1 MRQLR
6 PALIGVTGGIGSGKS
21 VVCRV
26 CALKGIPVYD
36 CDSRAKALMRTSDAV
51 RTSLLDLIGEE
62 VFLPDG
68 SLDTVR
74 LGSRLFSDMS
84 LRLAVEG
91 VVHEAVRQDISS
103 WIETLDSPVAMIESA
118 VLHTSRLDQLVDT
131 VWLVQAPESL
141 RVDRVM
147 RRSPLTEAQ
156 VRARMECQQQEF
168 DSLPGSKTRMVVNDG
183 LSPLLPQIN
192 RLLAQMIEKS
202 K

>member
-1 MRQLR
+1 MRQQR

-74 LGSRLFSDMS
+74 LGSRLFSDRS

>member
-36 CDSRAKALMRTSDAV
+36 CDSKAKALMRTSDAV
-51 RTSLLDLIGEE
+51 RTSLLDLVGEE

-74 LGSRLFSDMS
+74 LGSRLFSDSS

-91 VVHEAVRQDISS
+91 VVHEAVRQNISS

>member
-1 MRQLR
+1 MRQQR

-51 RTSLLDLIGEE
+51 RTSLLDLVGEE

-74 LGSRLFSDMS
+74 LGSRLFSDRS

-118 VLHTSRLDQLVDT
+118 VLHTSRLDQSVDT
-131 VWLVQAPESL
+131 VWLVQAPKSL

-156 VRARMECQQQEF
+156 VRARMECQRQEF

>member
-51 RTSLLDLIGEE
+51 RTSLLDLVGEE
-62 VFLPDG
+62 AFLPDG

-74 LGSRLFSDMS
+74 LGSRLFSDRS
-84 LRLAVEG
+84 LRHAVEG
-91 VVHEAVRQDISS
+91 VVHEAVKQDISS
-103 WIETLDSPVAMIESA
+103 WIETLDAPVAMIESA

-168 DSLPGSKTRMVVNDG
+168 DSLPGSKTCMVVNDG

>member
-1 MRQLR
+1 MRQQR

-74 LGSRLFSDMS
+74 LSSRLFSDRS

-103 WIETLDSPVAMIESA
+103 WIETLDSSVAMIESA
-118 VLHTSRLDQLVDT
+118 VLHTSRLDQSVDT

-168 DSLPGSKTRMVVNDG
+168 DSLPGGKTRMVVNDG

-192 RLLAQMIEKS
+192 MLLAQMIEKS

>member
-1 MRQLR
+1 MRQQR

-74 LGSRLFSDMS
+74 LGSRLFSDSS

>member
-1 MRQLR
+1 MRQQR

-62 VFLPDG
+62 AFLPDG

-74 LGSRLFSDMS
+74 LGSRLFSDRS